1 MGIRFQ
7 YVLADY
13 FVQYNLNDGCPILMK
28 INKMKSINTLL
39 LILLGALI
47 TLTSYAQESVQIKL
61 LDKEDATP
69 IVGATYLYGDQQ
81 GMSDEDGVISFR
93 YSESDIMKLSHIS
106 YGSWEFGPQ
115 KIKDLAGKQYS
126 RKKIS
131 VNLYPVTIIGVRPG
145 QQPDERVNIDYQ
157 ERMQHDGA
165 AILNQIPAF
174 NSIRKGGNY
183 GFDPVFRGFKFDQL
197 NIVLNGAQSAT
208 AACPNRMDPPT
219 SQMAP
224 NMMERIEVLKG
235 PYSLRFG
242 TGFGATINFIPV
254 KPRFVSASKVYGRLS
269 SGYES
274 NGNIVRGEGQI
285 GLSGSKYDLSLFGSW
300 SEGNDYQ
307 TGNSQTVPAGFLRG
321 SFGANLGVKLSEYQ
335 QLAVSTIY
343 NMARDAD
350 FAALAMDLRE
360 DNTWMFNARH
370 DIQIQKG
377 NLKSWN
383 TTVFGSF
390 VDHLMDNLLKPLDPR
405 MMNAETA
412 ATTYNYGGRTESVW
426 QFSNSKLFAG
436 ADLRVE
442 GTDGTRVREFL
453 MGPNAGNIVKDN
465 VWQDGRISK
474 TGLFAEFQTVGML
487 FNYVFSGRVE
497 VNQATVNEATAEFVT
512 VYPETEISQINP
524 SFSMGMIKSL
534 GNNASAGLWLGR
546 AQRSAGLTERFIN
559 YFPVGQDPYE
569 MLGNP
574 QLNPEVNNQID
585 LTIKWQTGSS
595 NLNLDLFAAYMQ
607 DYISSVID
615 TDLTPRISSSP
626 GVRQFIN
633 IQDAYKTGFEFTWI
647 QNLTKSL
654 KHLLGMA
661 YTYAQDLERDQ
672 ALPEIPPLDVR
683 YVLIGSYLSNKL
695 KPEVV
700 VRHALEQSGISEEFG
715 ETATPSFTTL
725 DIKVGYSFTEKFK
738 LQTGV
743 NNLFNENF
751 YEHLSRSV
759 TGTSNPIYA
768 PGRNWFMS
776 LSVNF

>member
-13 FVQYNLNDGCPILMK
+13 SVQYNLNDGCPILMK

-93 YSESDIMKLSHIS
+93 YTESDIMKLSHIS

-126 RKKIS
+126 RKKTS

-242 TGFGATINFIPV
+242 TGFGATINFIPL

-335 QLAVSTIY
+335 QLAVSAIY

-426 QFSNSKLFAG
+426 QFSNSKLFSG

-442 GTDGTRVREFL
+442 GADGTRVREFL

-574 QLNPEVNNQID
+574 QLDPEVNNQID

-615 TDLTPRISSSP
+615 TDLTPRIPSSP

-633 IQDAYKTGFEFTWI
+633 IQDAYKTGFEFTWT

-759 TGTSNPIYA
+759 RGTSNPIYA